1 MTFGHFVL
9 YMLEDMPFKKLM
21 DVKLSDA
28 CSTING
34 HRGLVF
40 KNWVEDERNKVTT
53 AVWLKCK

>member
-40 KNWVEDERNKVTT
+40 KNWVEDER
-53 AVWLKCK
+53 WSPLLCG